1 MTVEGRLANSRVPT
15 KRAAQ
20 PKAPEEN
27 GTAGQSATKRTSA
40 SGARVALQPP
50 HVAADKTTPT

>member
-1 MTVEGRLANSRVPT
+1 MGRPAKSRVPT